1 MSQLQTKHTQKS
13 STAQEMASQGDG
25 YHKFCEEPVNTAFHQ
40 CKMKTIQNINGK
52 FEVLWEC
59 VTVVSALT
67 Q

>member
-1 MSQLQTKHTQKS
+1 
-13 STAQEMASQGDG
+13 MASQGDG
-25 YHKFCEEPVNTAFHQ
+25 YHKFCEKPVNTAFHQ